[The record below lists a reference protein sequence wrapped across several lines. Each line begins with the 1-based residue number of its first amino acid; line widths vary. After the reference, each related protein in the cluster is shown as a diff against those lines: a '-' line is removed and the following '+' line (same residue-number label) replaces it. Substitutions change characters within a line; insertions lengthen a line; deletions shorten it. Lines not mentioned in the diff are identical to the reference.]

1 MVRVLNATNLPA
13 TVEQEGPSKLNLLNS
28 TARAEQEGASKRFSL
43 DTLSS
48 MDLVRGN
55 VWRSAWEQLFWK
67 IWKTSVE
74 SLNAE
79 TAMKISVKKSCS
91 KNLKILQENTCV
103 GVSFEQGMKTCNFI
117 KKRLRQICFL
127 VKLINILRTPFLQNF
142 SQLPLHYQSFH
153 GKAHNKSLM
162 NYI

>member
-55 VWRSAWEQLFWK
+55 VWRSASE
-67 IWKTSVE
+67 
-74 SLNAE
+74 
-79 TAMKISVKKSCS
+79 
-91 KNLKILQENTCV
+91 
-103 GVSFEQGMKTCNFI
+103 
-117 KKRLRQICFL
+117 
-127 VKLINILRTPFLQNF
+127 
-142 SQLPLHYQSFH
+142 
-153 GKAHNKSLM
+153 
-162 NYI
+162 